1 VKKVELFE
9 IIRKEYFQDKKSIRQ
24 IARAYMIHRRQV
36 RQAISSSMPPIR
48 KKCGRICSVLTDSV
62 KPIINQWLEEDLK
75 APRKQKHT
83 GKRIYDRLV
92 DEFSFVGME
101 GTVRIYVSKKRKELS
116 AHTKV
121 FIPQLHAPG
130 VEAEVDWYEAMV
142 DFQNSREKIYIF
154 HMRACFSGKEFHMS
168 FRHQNQ
174 QAFIEGHIAAFNYFG
189 GVFKIIRYD
198 NLTSAVK
205 KVLRGRKRIETER
218 FIAMRSHYLF
228 ESFFCLPGIQGA
240 HEKGGVE
247 CGGGRFRRTHFVPVP
262 KVSGLNELNQFLLD
276 ACKKDDQRIIIGKS
290 ETIETSWQ
298 IESLQLSCLPKE
310 AFSTHDVVT
319 VRVDRKSLISV
330 KNNYYSVPVAFVGQD
345 VEAHVTAETIIVM
358 KQGKVIAENQR
369 CYGMRQIISEL
380 THYLPILKYKPGALD
395 GSVALHQARQ
405 NGKWPAV
412 LEKYWQELILRY
424 GKSDANK
431 QLIDFLLWAQDF
443 DLHDIEN
450 LITTAMDLGCY
461 QPESVKTLMRKQ
473 NDSCFVE
480 PLDENSLG
488 ELKRY
493 NRPTEGVNNYNV
505 LLIGGTL

>member
-1 VKKVELFE
+1 MELFE